1 MNKSSSLKMF
11 MNVFIGSNDQEISDI
26 FEKMTGFVQKDKKEI
41 FFFEEQEGEKI
52 YFLTSGMVKLYKTNE
67 EGKEAIIHFVRPGE
81 LFAEILLYLKNR
93 YPVTAV
99 AIENSTALTI
109 DSKKLFEVIKQSP
122 EISMKL
128 IGTLAQRIKYF
139 VNMVENLTLSD
150 AQKRFLSY
158 LKNLSAK
165 KNSKIFTLPASK
177 ADIALLLGI
186 APETFSR
193 LLKKMSEEGILKVD
207 GKEITLI

>member
-11 MNVFIGSNDQEISDI
+11 MNIFIGSNDQEISDI